1 MTRAFNQQALPSGK
15 VLLFQARVRRPGP
28 LEAAAIEGAAAVE
41 KLIDVLPVLDHGR
54 TLAHAHL
61 GSENLLR
68 VSFEETERQT
78 WGVGKTET
86 DQERQARVERV
97 KQHKGHTKALLTDGL
112 SVAGHYYRLFCAK
125 GKFVWFVAVGGRWP
139 TEHAALQ
146 SLADFERCGADKGP
160 VKYASRPQLALSQ
173 TYDLLPV
180 LCEALGGPPRVE
192 RLRLSGGEW
201 RADLEALE
209 MPPEGTLRIV
219 EVDDDRGTDGGE
231 MTDGM
236 GLISADLARHIP
248 RVGHG
253 QAMQARD
260 AVELYGLTDVSP
272 QEGPLVTQM
281 RLWYSDPYTRRS
293 LAKGTLMRDATLA
306 PRSIVLRRSMVKVD
320 GSSCCN
326 DVQPLAFEVNQT
338 SEFARPCRTTSQLIP
353 IIESLSSKDA
363 VRELLQLAEV
373 QRSKI
378 VNAAEDVNLLRELSM
393 HRGYKEHDH
402 PGDNPA
408 EARRR
413 WSVPIEARAL
423 MAGFKPS
430 EEPYLCRAI
439 TKLRMNRLKKVRLG
453 SFPIPESCSVLGV
466 ADPTRTLP
474 EGVAVVIMGG
484 TFRPPGEVLFY
495 RSPGIH
501 CGDVRKGRVVL
512 PSEELK
518 AVLGKLGPRDNAVI
532 FSVQGKRS
540 LADEQA
546 GGDLDGDVFSVIW
559 NASLVAACECQ
570 LPCSAA
576 ELKAVEVAQEEET
589 GGSTG
594 RQGSGFELDERMR
607 EKQHAATVLKIR
619 GCQHLV
625 GAAANYWL
633 QLAETEGALSERAKR
648 VACIYSLALDA
659 SKSGKA
665 VPKAQRFTGKLPF
678 HLQDHKCHRP
688 GNKYEGIVQWTVLA
702 QLHALQM
709 PADNTFESPDF
720 LLRMV
725 PPDFR
730 PPPDGM
736 LPSEGGP
743 RYAELTEF
751 LAWAQQL
758 FYRYRE
764 VSQPILDSDAE
775 VKWASY
781 DDLINEFRSELL
793 SGLTLD
799 ERFAPPL
806 NSPLL
811 AKVAAL
817 YYVSYREAGPM
828 SRGTFAWRV
837 VPDYLCY
844 LKVALKGRE
853 ELAQNG
859 HDGCAPV
866 FDPVTMARMM
876 APSNQRTAP
885 VSESQEM

>member
-1 MTRAFNQQALPSGK
+1 LPSGK
-15 VLLFQARVRRPGP
+15 VPLFQARVRRPGL
-28 LEAAAIEGAAAVE
+28 LEAAAFEGAAVE

-68 VSFEETERQT
+68 VSLEETERQA
-78 WGVGKTET
+78 WSVGKTET

-97 KQHKGHTKALLTDGL
+97 RQHKGHTKALLTDGL
-112 SVAGHYYRLFCAK
+112 SVAGQHYRLLCLK
-125 GKFVWFVAVGGRWP
+125 GKFVWFVAVGGRWS

-146 SLADFERCGADKGP
+146 SLADFERCGAEKGP

-180 LCEALGGPPRVE
+180 LCEALGAPPRVE

-219 EVDDDRGTDGGE
+219 EVDDDRGTEGGE

-236 GLISADLARHIP
+236 GLISADMARCIP

-253 QAMQARD
+253 QAMQAGD
-260 AVELYGLTDVSP
+260 AVEQYGLTSLCQQD
-272 QEGPLVTQM
+272 GPLVTQM
-281 RLWYSDPYTRRS
+281 RLWYSNPYTRRS

-320 GSSCCN
+320 GSNCCN

-353 IIESLSSKDA
+353 ILEALGGKDA
-363 VRELLQLAEV
+363 GAHDNAPTPMVRELLQLAEK

-378 VNAAEDVNLLRELSM
+378 VDATEDVSLLRELSM
-393 HRGYKEHDH
+393 RGYKEHDH

-408 EARRR
+408 EARMR

-423 MAGFKPS
+423 MAGFKAS
-430 EEPYLCRAI
+430 EEPYLRRAI
-439 TKLRMNRLKKVRLG
+439 MKLRINRLKKVRLG

-474 EGVAVVIMGG
+474 EGAAVVIMGG

-501 CGDVRKGRVVL
+501 CGDVRKGSVVL

-546 GGDLDGDVFSVIW
+546 GGDLDGDIFSVIW

-570 LPCSAA
+570 LACSAE

-589 GGSTG
+589 GGSIG
-594 RQGSGFELDERMR
+594 RHGSGFELDERMR

-625 GAAANYWL
+625 GQAANYWL
-633 QLAETEGALSERAKR
+633 KLAETVGALDERAKQ
-648 VACIYSLALDA
+648 VACIYCLALDA
-659 SKSGKA
+659 SKTGKA
-665 VPKAQRFTGKLPF
+665 VPKAQRFTGKLPI

-688 GNKYEGIVQWTVLA
+688 GTVYEGIIQWTALA
-702 QLHALQM
+702 RLHALQM
-709 PADNTFESPDF
+709 PADITFERTEF

-730 PPPDGM
+730 PPPDEM
-736 LPSEGGP
+736 RPLEGGP
-743 RYAELTEF
+743 RYAELREF
-751 LAWAQQL
+751 LSWAQQL
-758 FYRYRE
+758 WSRYKQA
-764 VSQPILDSDAE
+764 SQPILNGDAAA
-775 VKWASY
+775 KWASF

-799 ERFAPPL
+799 ERFAPAL

-811 AKVAAL
+811 AKIAAL
-817 YYVSYREAGPM
+817 YFVSYTEASPK
-828 SRGTFAWRV
+828 SEGTFAWRV

-844 LKVALKGRE
+844 LKVALKARE
-853 ELAQNG
+853 ELAQSG
-859 HDGCAPV
+859 HGGCAPV

-876 APSNQRTAP
+876 APQRTAP
-885 VSESQEM
+885 ISESQEM

>member
-146 SLADFERCGADKGP
+146 FLADFERCGADKGP

-180 LCEALGGPPRVE
+180 LCEALGEPPRVE

-219 EVDDDRGTDGGE
+219 EVDDDRGTEGGE

-253 QAMQARD
+253 QAIQARD
-260 AVELYGLTDVSP
+260 AVEQYGLTDLC
-272 QEGPLVTQM
+272 QQDGPLVTQM

-326 DVQPLAFEVNQT
+326 NVQPLAFEVNQT

-378 VNAAEDVNLLRELSM
+378 VNAADVNLLRELSM

-659 SKSGKA
+659 SKTGKA

-764 VSQPILDSDAE
+764 VSQPILDGDAE

>member
-1 MTRAFNQQALPSGK
+1 MP
-15 VLLFQARVRRPGP
+15 LFQAHVRRPGL
-28 LEAAAIEGAAAVE
+28 LEAAAFEGAAVE

-68 VSFEETERQT
+68 VSLEETERQA

-97 KQHKGHTKALLTDGL
+97 RQHKGHTKALLTDGL
-112 SVAGHYYRLFCAK
+112 SVAGQHYRLFCLK
-125 GKFVWFVAVGGRWP
+125 GKFVWFVAVGGRWS

-180 LCEALGGPPRVE
+180 LCEVLGGPPRVE
-192 RLRLSGGEW
+192 QLRLSGGEW

-219 EVDDDRGTDGGE
+219 EVDDDRGTEGGE

-236 GLISADLARHIP
+236 GLISADLARCIP

-253 QAMQARD
+253 QAIEARD
-260 AVELYGLTDVSP
+260 AVEQYGLKEQYSQQD
-272 QEGPLVTQM
+272 GPLVTQM
-281 RLWYSDPYTRRS
+281 RLWYSNPYTRRS

-320 GSSCCN
+320 GSNCCN

-353 IIESLSSKDA
+353 ILEALGGKDT
-363 VRELLQLAEV
+363 VRELLKLAEV

-378 VNAAEDVNLLRELSM
+378 VDAKEDVNLLRELSM
-393 HRGYKEHDH
+393 RGFKEHDH

-423 MAGFKPS
+423 LAGFKAS

-439 TKLRMNRLKKVRLG
+439 TKLRINRLKKVRLG

-474 EGVAVVIMGG
+474 EGVAVVIIGG

-518 AVLGKLGPRDNAVI
+518 AVLGKLGPRDNSVI

-546 GGDLDGDVFSVIW
+546 GGDLDGDIFSVIW
-559 NASLVAACECQ
+559 NASLVTACECQ
-570 LPCSAA
+570 LACSAE

-625 GAAANYWL
+625 GQAANYWL
-633 QLAETEGALSERAKR
+633 KLAETEGALSERAKR

-659 SKSGKA
+659 SKTGKA
-665 VPKAQRFTGKLPF
+665 VPKAQRFTGKLPI

-688 GNKYEGIVQWTVLA
+688 GTVYEGIVQWTALA

-709 PADNTFESPDF
+709 PADITSESTDF
-720 LLRMV
+720 LCRMV

-730 PPPDGM
+730 PPPNGM

-743 RYAELTEF
+743 RYAELMDF
-751 LAWAQQL
+751 LLWAQQL
-758 FYRYRE
+758 SIRYKQASKLIFNGDTE
-764 VSQPILDSDAE
+764 S
-775 VKWASY
+775 KWAYY
-781 DDLINEFRSELL
+781 DDLINEFRLELL
-793 SGLTLD
+793 NGLTLD

-811 AKVAAL
+811 AKIAAL
-817 YYVSYREAGPM
+817 YYVSFTEASPNSG
-828 SRGTFAWRV
+828 GTLAWRV

-844 LKVALKGRE
+844 LKVTLKARE
-853 ELAQNG
+853 EHAQSG
-859 HDGCAPV
+859 QDGCAPV
-866 FDPVTMARMM
+866 FDPVTLAGMM
-876 APSNQRTAP
+876 APNQRTAP
-885 VSESQEM
+885 ISESQEM

>member
-1 MTRAFNQQALPSGK
+1 MP
-15 VLLFQARVRRPGP
+15 LFQARVRRPGV
-28 LEAAAIEGAAAVE
+28 LEPAAFEGAAVE

-68 VSFEETERQT
+68 VSLEETERQA

-97 KQHKGHTKALLTDGL
+97 RQHKGHTKALLTDGL
-112 SVAGHYYRLFCAK
+112 SVAGQHYRLFCLK
-125 GKFVWFVAVGGRWP
+125 GKFVWFVAVGGRWS

-146 SLADFERCGADKGP
+146 SLADFERCGAEKGP

-180 LCEALGGPPRVE
+180 LCEALGEPPRVE
-192 RLRLSGGEW
+192 RLRLSGGKW

-219 EVDDDRGTDGGE
+219 EVDDDRGTEGGE

-236 GLISADLARHIP
+236 GLISADLVRHIP

-253 QAMQARD
+253 QAIQARD
-260 AVELYGLTDVSP
+260 AVEQYGMTDVSP
-272 QEGPLVTQM
+272 QDGPLVTQM

-378 VNAAEDVNLLRELSM
+378 VNAAEDVNLLRELTQGC
-393 HRGYKEHDH
+393 GYKEHDH

-659 SKSGKA
+659 SKTGKA

-688 GNKYEGIVQWTVLA
+688 GNRYEGIVQWTVLA

-764 VSQPILDSDAE
+764 VSQPILDGDAE

>member
-1 MTRAFNQQALPSGK
+1 
-15 VLLFQARVRRPGP
+15 
-28 LEAAAIEGAAAVE
+28 
-41 KLIDVLPVLDHGR
+41 
-54 TLAHAHL
+54 
-61 GSENLLR
+61 
-68 VSFEETERQT
+68 
-78 WGVGKTET
+78 
-86 DQERQARVERV
+86 
-97 KQHKGHTKALLTDGL
+97 
-112 SVAGHYYRLFCAK
+112 
-125 GKFVWFVAVGGRWP
+125 
-139 TEHAALQ
+139 
-146 SLADFERCGADKGP
+146 
-160 VKYASRPQLALSQ
+160 
-173 TYDLLPV
+173 
-180 LCEALGGPPRVE
+180 
-192 RLRLSGGEW
+192 
-201 RADLEALE
+201 
-209 MPPEGTLRIV
+209 
-219 EVDDDRGTDGGE
+219 
-231 MTDGM
+231 
-236 GLISADLARHIP
+236 
-248 RVGHG
+248 
-253 QAMQARD
+253 
-260 AVELYGLTDVSP
+260 
-272 QEGPLVTQM
+272 
-281 RLWYSDPYTRRS
+281 
-293 LAKGTLMRDATLA
+293 
-306 PRSIVLRRSMVKVD
+306 
-320 GSSCCN
+320 
-326 DVQPLAFEVNQT
+326 
-338 SEFARPCRTTSQLIP
+338 
-353 IIESLSSKDA
+353 
-363 VRELLQLAEV
+363 
-373 QRSKI
+373 
-378 VNAAEDVNLLRELSM
+378 
-393 HRGYKEHDH
+393 
-402 PGDNPA
+402 
-408 EARRR
+408 
-413 WSVPIEARAL
+413 

-659 SKSGKA
+659 SKTGKA

-764 VSQPILDSDAE
+764 VSQPILDGDAE

>member
-146 SLADFERCGADKGP
+146 FLADFERCGADKGP

-192 RLRLSGGEW
+192 RFQLSGGEW

-219 EVDDDRGTDGGE
+219 EVDDDRGTEGGE

-326 DVQPLAFEVNQT
+326 NVQPLAFEVNQT

-378 VNAAEDVNLLRELSM
+378 VNAAEDVNLLRELTQGC
-393 HRGYKEHDH
+393 GYKEHDH

-474 EGVAVVIMGG
+474 EGVAVVIIGG

-532 FSVQGKRS
+532 FSVQGRRS

-659 SKSGKA
+659 SKTGKA